1 MRELIALIVDATKVL
16 GSAAD
21 VAEAIDVDP
30 AKIYA
35 WIAANGAPVGAERAQ
50 VMERLRKLVKN
61 P

>member
-1 MRELIALIVDATKVL
+1 MRDLIALIVDAAQVL

-35 WIAANGAPVGAERAQ
+35 WIAANSLPVGAERAQ
-50 VMERLRKLVKN
+50 VMERLTRLVKN
-61 P
+61 S